1 MKIELTEL
9 ELLHVLAMLD
19 VNAIEDS
26 RMHAKLIHRLDT
38 GLIDELPR
46 LPERRELAKK
56 LAGLN
61 TLTVYEKFLTVAEEL
76 RLVTIK

>member
-19 VNAIEDS
+19 VNSHEDD
-26 RMHAKLIHRLDT
+26 RMHVKLVRRLET
-38 GLIDELPR
+38 GDIEKLER
-46 LPERRELAKK
+46 LPETSELAKK
-56 LAGLN
+56 LANLN

-76 RLVTIK
+76 KLVTIE